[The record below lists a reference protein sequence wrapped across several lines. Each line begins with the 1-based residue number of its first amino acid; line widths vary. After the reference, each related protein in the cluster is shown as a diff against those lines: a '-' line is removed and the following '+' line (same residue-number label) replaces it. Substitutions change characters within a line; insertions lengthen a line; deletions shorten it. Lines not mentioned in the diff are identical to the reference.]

1 MPGKTPRPAGSS
13 GEGGDRGRG
22 KGEVNFITGTGWL
35 LIAVGLWAGWRVA
48 RGNSGDMIWLALL
61 AIGGGIL
68 LIFGR
73 TWFLV

>member
-1 MPGKTPRPAGSS
+1 MPGKTPGPAGSS